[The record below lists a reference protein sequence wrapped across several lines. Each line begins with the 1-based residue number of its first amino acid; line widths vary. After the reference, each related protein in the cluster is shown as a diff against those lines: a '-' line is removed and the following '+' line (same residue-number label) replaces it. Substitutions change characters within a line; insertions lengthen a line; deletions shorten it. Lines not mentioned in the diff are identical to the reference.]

1 MERRTT
7 KFILKWITIG
17 VAVIVIITYSFFASR
32 DLLMGPQIN
41 IISPENG
48 SVVTEPLV
56 VIHGTTKNINS
67 ISLNDR
73 PIFID
78 QEGRFGEQ
86 LLLAPG
92 YTILTL
98 RAKDRFGRE
107 VVKRLELVQKEDSIT
122 N

>member
-7 KFILKWITIG
+7 KFILKWITIA

-56 VIHGTTKNINS
+56 IIHGTTKNINS

-107 VVKRLELVQKEDSIT
+107 VVKRLELVKKEDSIT

>member
-1 MERRTT
+1 MERRAT
-7 KFILKWITIG
+7 KFIVKWITISL
-17 VAVIVIITYSFFASR
+17 AVIVIITYSFFATR

-41 IISPENG
+41 ITSPENG
-48 SVVTEPLV
+48 STVSESLV
-56 VIHGTTKNINS
+56 LIHGTTKNIKS

-107 VVKRLELVQKEDSIT
+107 VVKRLELVRKEDAIT

>member
-1 MERRTT
+1 MERRAT
-7 KFILKWITIG
+7 KFIIKWITIG
-17 VAVIVIITYSFFASR
+17 LAVIVIITYSFFASR
-32 DLLMGPQIN
+32 ELLMGPQIN

-48 SVVTEPLV
+48 SLVDEPLI
-56 VIHGTTKNINS
+56 VIHGNTKNIKS
-67 ISLNDR
+67 ISLNDL

-78 QEGRFGEQ
+78 QEGRFKEQ

-107 VVKRLELVQKEDSIT
+107 VVKRLELVRKGNTIT

>member
-1 MERRTT
+1 MERRAT

-17 VAVIVIITYSFFASR
+17 IAIIVIITYSFFASR